1 MDKLRMQHCHRHR
14 HTFSDPNPPRAFHFN
29 FHFHSTLTT
38 TTNTLTSSPLHLF
51 ASHGRPNIKQL
62 GPAPP
67 AGPLPRV
74 AGEFVRPRRP
84 LPPLTSPGQTE
95 NLFHTYSSFASSPPV
110 KPTDEEQSTERKL
123 HEILAKALL
132 LLLPFPSHTNSPTN
146 EPGTQ
151 RDASVGALS
160 RLLDSE
166 AALTSSATKLQNL
179 SLHRSTLA
187 DHRREFTRLRGT
199 IADARAR
206 GNLLSSVRDDIS
218 AFRSAARLEEGRS
231 EADYMLD
238 ERERLD
244 RSHSVADTV
253 LSQAYAVNE
262 DFMGQRQML
271 QSINRRIKH
280 SASQVPGIN
289 AIVAKINTRKKRDSV
304 ILAGLIATCFV
315 MMLWF
320 R

>member
-1 MDKLRMQHCHRHR
+1 M
-14 HTFSDPNPPRAFHFN
+14 
-29 FHFHSTLTT
+29 
-38 TTNTLTSSPLHLF
+38 
-51 ASHGRPNIKQL
+51 
-62 GPAPP
+62 
-67 AGPLPRV
+67 
-74 AGEFVRPRRP
+74 
-84 LPPLTSPGQTE
+84 
-95 NLFHTYSSFASSPPV
+95 
-110 KPTDEEQSTERKL
+110 
-123 HEILAKALL
+123 
-132 LLLPFPSHTNSPTN
+132 
-146 EPGTQ
+146 
-151 RDASVGALS
+151 GALS

-166 AALTSSATKLQNL
+166 AAFASSATKLQNL

-187 DHRREFTRLRGT
+187 DHRREFTRLRGV
-199 IADARAR
+199 IADARSR

-244 RSHSVADTV
+244 HSHSVADSV

-271 QSINRRIKH
+271 QGINRRIMH

-304 ILAGLIATCFV
+304 ILAGLIATCFLMV
-315 MMLWF
+315 LWF

>member
-1 MDKLRMQHCHRHR
+1 MG
-14 HTFSDPNPPRAFHFN
+14 S
-29 FHFHSTLTT
+29 
-38 TTNTLTSSPLHLF
+38 
-51 ASHGRPNIKQL
+51 
-62 GPAPP
+62 
-67 AGPLPRV
+67 
-74 AGEFVRPRRP
+74 
-84 LPPLTSPGQTE
+84 
-95 NLFHTYSSFASSPPV
+95 
-110 KPTDEEQSTERKL
+110 
-123 HEILAKALL
+123 
-132 LLLPFPSHTNSPTN
+132 
-146 EPGTQ
+146 
-151 RDASVGALS
+151 LS

-187 DHRREFTRLRGT
+187 DHRREFTRLRAAL
-199 IADARAR
+199 ADARAR
-206 GNLLSSVRDDIS
+206 ANLLSSVREDIS
-218 AFRSAARLEEGRS
+218 AFRSASRLEEGRS

-244 RSHSVADTV
+244 RSHGVADTV

-271 QSINRRIKH
+271 QSINRRIVH

-304 ILAGLIATCFV
+304 ILAGLVAMCFLLV
-315 MMLWF
+315 LWF